1 MELDTKLY
9 VTGSDGKKYMGIGV
23 LWLLEEID
31 KSKSL
36 RSASINMGLSYSK
49 AYGMLKRLEEEV
61 GKPFVERKRGGA
73 TREGLELT
81 PFARSY
87 MEIYREF
94 QTSAKKAAEKGFVV
108 FREKIDALIK
118 EDING

>member
-1 MELDTKLY
+1 M
-9 VTGSDGKKYMGIGV
+9 
-23 LWLLEEID
+23 
-31 KSKSL
+31 
-36 RSASINMGLSYSK
+36 
-49 AYGMLKRLEEEV
+49 
-61 GKPFVERKRGGA
+61 
-73 TREGLELT
+73 ELT

-94 QTSAKKAAEKGFVV
+94 QTSAKKAAEKEFVV